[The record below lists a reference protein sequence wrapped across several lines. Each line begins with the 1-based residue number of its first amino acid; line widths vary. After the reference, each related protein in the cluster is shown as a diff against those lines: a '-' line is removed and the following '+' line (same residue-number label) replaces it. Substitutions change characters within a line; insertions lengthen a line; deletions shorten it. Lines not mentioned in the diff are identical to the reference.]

1 MVNLL
6 LHRRIIRVFIPIAL
20 IAWLLWQTAIIE
32 ILLIARFD
40 GPRNLE
46 AIALSFDDGPDW
58 GEEELILELNRAGIQ
73 ATFFWLWEKIELM
86 QTEDIEKFARIIDAI
101 KEGKHEIGIHGYR
114 CATSWNPLERFF
126 YLNEKE
132 NIDGLGRKYQVLF
145 KKEPLLYRSHGARAG
160 RQFYDSVRKSG
171 LNLIIGSFS
180 SQISSD
186 TQAGAFAGYFQN
198 AREGT
203 IICAHDSSSCDTNYG
218 LARKIARVIPE
229 IGQVTRAKNMR
240 VMTVSELLQVLP
252 GLE

>member
-20 IAWLLWQTAIIE
+20 IAFLLWQTALIE
-32 ILLIARFD
+32 ILLSARFD
-40 GPRNLE
+40 GPRNQE

-86 QTEDIEKFARIIDAI
+86 QAEDNERFARIIDAI
-101 KEGKHEIGIHGYR
+101 QKGKHEIGIHGYH

-132 NIDGLGRKYQVLF
+132 NIDGLGRKYYLLF
-145 KKEPLLYRSHGARAG
+145 EKEPLLYRSHGARSG
-160 RQFYDSVRKSG
+160 RQFYDSLTKSG

-186 TQAGAFAGYFQN
+186 TQAGDLVGYFEH

-203 IICAHDSSSCDTNYG
+203 IICAHDSNRCDTDYG
-218 LARKIARVIPE
+218 LAGKIAGVITE

-240 VMTVSELLQVLP
+240 VITVSELLRVLP
-252 GLE
+252 GLK